1 MQGGDHRG
9 LHRKRVG
16 DEGVGPQRSDQ
27 PADGDQCHRL
37 GHAQQDGVGRSDD
50 VGHLRAGIADIAP
63 HEAGDTVGRPGD
75 GAVDDDDVVARFL
88 QPLGEQ

>member
-1 MQGGDHRG
+1 MDFTDSVSAMRASG
-9 LHRKRVG
+9 
-16 DEGVGPQRSDQ
+16 RSVLDQ

-37 GHAQQDGVGRSDD
+37 GNGQQHGVGRSDD

-63 HEAGDTVGRPGD
+63 HEAGDTVGGPGH

-88 QPLGEQ
+88 QLLGEQ